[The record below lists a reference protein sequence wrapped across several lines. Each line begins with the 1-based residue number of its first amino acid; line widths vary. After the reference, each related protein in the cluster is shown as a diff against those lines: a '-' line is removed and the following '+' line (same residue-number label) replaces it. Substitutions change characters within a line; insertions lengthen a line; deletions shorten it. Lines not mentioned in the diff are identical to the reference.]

1 MNKSRRPSRKDLSIN
16 RRMNEKKR
24 KGRNSERREEW
35 KMTKLMP
42 RDGLLGLSE

>member
-1 MNKSRRPSRKDLSIN
+1 MNQSRRPK
-16 RRMNEKKR
+16 RRDSGVNGRTNKKKR